1 MAVGPGESSETT
13 GIWIISIIGNAPK
26 KLRDDAG
33 RAAVSPDDARIA
45 YVSGR
50 SESEIWVMDSDGGNP
65 KKLLG
70 GAAGDRF
77 LQLQWS
83 PIGDRIA
90 FLKSHSEAETAETAI
105 ETLPLTGGS
114 SRAVLSAPGLRSFC
128 WTPDGRFI
136 YSMAEPGAN
145 SNDMNLWEF
154 RISQSGER
162 ESDPPRRITSWA
174 GISSSDLS
182 VSADGKHLVFVN
194 AGLQSNIYVAPLAGR
209 AGLGNPQPLTFEG
222 RNNLPTAWTPDG
234 KEILFQSDR
243 NGNWNIFLQR
253 VPSLH
258 AQDFLVGPGQQTS
271 PIVTS
276 DASHV
281 LYWNTIPA
289 NSQAT
294 ASQRLLRVP
303 MAGGPPEPVLVAGLG
318 AAVRCARDQSTCV
331 LSEMDSKSGELIFS
345 AFDPLQGTK
354 HELLRV
360 ATNLDAPHQWD
371 LSPNGKALAIVG
383 LDEHENSIRE
393 VTLENN
399 SARSFSVGPAV
410 RISGISWAADGN
422 EWFVTSS
429 SVRGSTL
436 FEVNLSGAVSKLW
449 TSVSVL
455 GSPLASPDGKNVAF
469 SVRMYDSNAWMLEN
483 F

>member
-13 GIWIISIIGNAPK
+13 GIWIISILGNAPK

-33 RAAVSPDDARIA
+33 RAAVSPDDSRIA

-50 SESEIWVMDSDGGNP
+50 TESEIWVMDSDGGNP
-65 KKLLG
+65 RKLLG

-83 PIGDRIA
+83 PNGNRIA
-90 FLKSHSEAETAETAI
+90 FLQSHSEAETTKTAI
-105 ETLPLTGGS
+105 ETLPITGGS
-114 SRAVLSAPGLRSFC
+114 SSTVLSAPGLRSFC
-128 WTPDGRFI
+128 WMPDGRII
-136 YSMAEPGAN
+136 YSMAESGAN

-154 RISQSGER
+154 RISQSGVK
-162 ESDPPRRITSWA
+162 ESDPPRRITNWA

-209 AGLGNPQPLTFEG
+209 TGLGTPQPLTFEG
-222 RNNLPTAWTPDG
+222 RDNVPSAWTPDG

-253 VPSLH
+253 VPSLT
-258 AQDFLVGPGQQTS
+258 AQDFVVGPGEQTA
-271 PIVTS
+271 PVVTS
-276 DASHV
+276 DGSRV
-281 LYWNTIPA
+281 LYWDTIPA
-289 NSQAT
+289 NGQSP
-294 ASQRLLRVP
+294 ASRRLLRVP
-303 MAGGPPEPVLVAGLG
+303 MAGGPPEPVLAGGLG
-318 AAVRCARDQSTCV
+318 STVRCARNESSCV
-331 LSEMDSKSGELIFS
+331 LSEMDNKSGQLIFS
-345 AFDPLQGTK
+345 GFDPLQGTK
-354 HELLRV
+354 HELVRI
-360 ATNLDAPHQWD
+360 ATNLNAPHPWD
-371 LSPNGKALAIVG
+371 LSPDGKALAIVG

-399 SARSFSVGPAV
+399 SARSFSVGPAE
-410 RISGISWAADGN
+410 RISGISWASDGN
-422 EWFVTSS
+422 EWFVMSS

-436 FEVNLSGAVSKLW
+436 FRVSLSGAITKLW

-455 GSPLASPDGKNVAF
+455 GAPLASPDGKNIAF
-469 SVRMYDSNAWMLEN
+469 SVSTYNSNAWMLEN